1 MEFVESERLEL
12 KREINEK
19 ICKAVIAF
27 ANTLGGRIIVG
38 IDDIGRVIGVD
49 DVDAEM
55 LKASNLI
62 KDCICPEIIQ
72 LVDIAPFELEGKT
85 LISIDVEGGDE
96 KPYYLA
102 AKGLCPSGIY
112 TRLGPANVPVDRRGI
127 RKMIRVGD
135 GISFETEQ
143 CKQQDLSFDVADR
156 IFSKHGL
163 DFGSD
168 ALLKTLGIKNHEG
181 FFTNLALLI
190 SDDNPYEIKCAA
202 FNDDAF
208 TEFMGR
214 EDCQGSIFSQLET
227 AEKLFNPVN
236 SLRSYFPP
244 GELERIDKRD
254 YPPEAIREG
263 ILNTIVHR
271 DYDDAQGAPTLIK
284 MNRTEIRFISNGGL
298 LGIGVNE
305 ALSGVSKTRN
315 PRLQKLLL
323 HLGLIE
329 AIGTGLPTIF
339 KLYEPEELSPEF
351 IDFPNTVILVLPNL
365 NTTRNK
371 FLSVRRND
379 GPNLRGS
386 YEDYLELER
395 SGALPPDV
403 KAAFQIVKRKQVEAR
418 RRTQVNNAEVGG
430 RDERAVPEIR
440 IESIEQLPSI
450 EVGGLTVERALIKLA
465 AENGGAFTRQ
475 EAEEALDAGRD
486 VTLKVIN
493 GMLENG
499 QLVKEG
505 KARATRYRLAM

>member
-1 MEFVESERLEL
+1 MEFVEGERLEL
-12 KREINEK
+12 KREVNEK

-55 LKASNLI
+55 LKVSSLI
-62 KDCICPEIIQ
+62 KDRICPEMSQ

-85 LISIDVEGGDE
+85 LIVIDVEGGDE

-102 AKGLCPSGIY
+102 ARGLCPSGVY
-112 TRLGPANVPVDRRGI
+112 TRLGLANVPVDQRGI
-127 RKMIRVGD
+127 RKMIRIGD

-143 CKQQDLSFDVADR
+143 CKQQDLSFDAAKRV
-156 IFSKHGL
+156 FSKHGW
-163 DFGSD
+163 DFKND
-168 ALLKTLGIKNHEG
+168 ALLETLGIKNREG

-190 SDDNPYEIKCAA
+190 SDNNPYEIKCAA

-214 EDCQGSIFSQLET
+214 EDCQGSIFSQLEA
-227 AEKLFNPVN
+227 AEKFFNPVN

-271 DYDDAQGAPTLIK
+271 DYDDTLGAPTLIK

-298 LGIGVNE
+298 LGSGVDE

-315 PRLQKLLL
+315 PYLQKLLL

-339 KLYEPEELSPEF
+339 KLYEPEELKPEL

-371 FLSVRRND
+371 NLSVRRND

-403 KAAFQIVKRKQVEAR
+403 KAAFQTVKRKQMEAR
-418 RRTQVNNAEVGG
+418 YQKQANDTEAHEQTRNPMAS
-430 RDERAVPEIR
+430 IR
-440 IESIEQLPSI
+440 IESFEHLPPI
-450 EVGGLTVERALIKLA
+450 TVGGLTVERTLIKLA
-465 AENGGAFTRQ
+465 TDNGGAFTRQ